1 MKTSKFLQASCI
13 CVALFFGC
21 AQATTS
27 PGGGSTSSTF
37 ILTPGTVTNGS
48 MTPASAQTV
57 TTGVATAITA
67 TASSGYVFSTWT
79 ASPSANASFAS
90 AASASTTVTLTGNAT
105 ITPAFVG
112 TYAVI
117 YDSNGATGGNVPTD
131 GKQYTTGASVTVLS
145 NSGNLTNAGYAFAGW
160 TTSATGLGNSYAVGS
175 IFTMGT
181 ANITLY
187 AVWIP
192 NTLTFTSSG
201 TSITITGY
209 TVAPSGTFTIPGGVT
224 GIGEYAFKAS
234 VDLTAIGIPESVTD
248 ISGYAFYGCSDL
260 VSVSIPDSVTGLGPW
275 IFPFCSK
282 LVSISVD
289 PGNKYYKSDSSYLYD
304 KNGTTLL
311 GVPCGLTGT
320 CTIPGTVIGIGEAA
334 FWGCSGLTSII
345 IPISVTAIGNVAF
358 SACSNLTSIVIPA
371 NVASVGHNAFT
382 GCGGLTV
389 VTVKATTPPAMS
401 SGSQT
406 FSYCPNLQQIDVPA
420 GTLSTYQ
427 SAAGWSDYASQIV
440 SP

>member
-27 PGGGSTSSTF
+27 PDGGSTSSTYT
-37 ILTPGTVTNGS
+37 LTPGTVTNGS
-48 MTPASAQTV
+48 MTPAAAQTV

-67 TASSGYVFSTWT
+67 TASTGYVFSGWT
-79 ASPSANASFAS
+79 ASPAGNASFAS

-105 ITPAFVG
+105 ITPTFVSMYSV
-112 TYAVI
+112 TY
-117 YDSNGATGGNVPTD
+117 YPNGATGGSVPID
-131 GKQYTTGASVTVLS
+131 SKQYAPGASVVVLG
-145 NSGNLTNAGYAFAGW
+145 NSGNLANAGYAFAGW
-160 TTSATGLGNSYAVGS
+160 TTSATGPGASYAVGTS
-175 IFTMGT
+175 LALGT
-181 ANITLY
+181 ANVSLY

-192 NTLTFTSSG
+192 STLTFTSSG

-209 TVAPSGTFTIPGGVT
+209 STAPSGPLAIPGGVT
-224 GIGEYAFKAS
+224 GIGEYAFKDS
-234 VDLTAIGIPESVTD
+234 VNLTAIDIPESVSD

-311 GVPCGLTGT
+311 GAPCGLTGT
-320 CTIPGTVIGIGEAA
+320 CTIPGNVTGIGEAA

-345 IPISVTAIGNVAF
+345 IPISVTTIGDVAF

-382 GCGGLTV
+382 GCGSLSV

-401 SGSQT
+401 SGSQA

-427 SAAGWSDYASQIV
+427 SATGWSDYASQIV